1 MLESDKFMRRSKS
14 FYPNSYKFTFNSLL
28 LVILCVLSGCISQK
42 ETKQVLS
49 TENQFIISKSA
60 ININT
65 ASAKEIE
72 KLPNIGAKTAR
83 KIVEHRE
90 KFGKFR
96 KPEYLLLVGGI
107 SDKRFREMRALI
119 KVE

>member
-1 MLESDKFMRRSKS
+1 MQNSKP
-14 FYPNSYKFTFNSLL
+14 FRFNIYKFIFNILL
-28 LVILCVLSGCISQK
+28 LIILCVLSGCIIQK

-49 TENQFIISKSA
+49 TENQVIISKTA

-65 ASAKEIE
+65 ASAEELE
-72 KLPNIGAKTAR
+72 KLPNIGAKTAQ
-83 KIVEHRE
+83 KIVAHRE

-96 KPEYLLLVGGI
+96 KPEYIILVGGI
-107 SDKRFREMRALI
+107 SDKRFRRMRALI